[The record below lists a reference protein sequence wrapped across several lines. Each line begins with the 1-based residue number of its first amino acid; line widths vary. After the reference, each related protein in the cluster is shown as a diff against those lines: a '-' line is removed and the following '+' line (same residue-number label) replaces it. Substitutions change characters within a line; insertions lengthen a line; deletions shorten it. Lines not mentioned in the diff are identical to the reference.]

1 MLPRRDEASAQ
12 ERLAECAREWRVIVD
27 ETFETGTSVI
37 AFGQRATL
45 PVVLKV
51 AKNPGDEWRCGDVLD
66 AFGGR
71 GVVRVYEYTAGAALL
86 ERAVPGQPLSELS
99 LTGRDDEA
107 TEALADVIG
116 RMSPS
121 HSASCP
127 TVEDWTV
134 SFDRYIATGA
144 GEIPSPLVA
153 EARPLYAALCASQT
167 RPRLLHGDL
176 QHYNILFDAG
186 RGWLAIDPKGVVG
199 EIECEIGPAL
209 RNPFERPDVFANP
222 VVIEKRLASLASRL
236 HLDPA
241 RALGWTFA
249 LAVLSAIWD
258 VEDGNKVDSR
268 HPSVLLAE
276 AVRPLLPHLGWR

>member
-1 MLPRRDEASAQ
+1 VPRPDGASAR
-12 ERLAECAREWRVIVD
+12 ERLIEYAREWRVIVD
-27 ETFETGTSVI
+27 RIFETGTSVI

-51 AKNPGDEWRCGDVLD
+51 VKNSGDEWRCGNVLD
-66 AFGGR
+66 AFDGR

-86 ERAVPGQPLSELS
+86 ERAIPGRPLAELS

-107 TEALADVIG
+107 TEVLADLIG

-127 TVEDWTV
+127 TVDDWAA
-134 SFDRYIATGA
+134 SFDRYVATGA
-144 GEIPSPLVA
+144 DEIPGHMVA
-153 EARPLYAALCASQT
+153 ESRHLYAALCASQT
-167 RPRLLHGDL
+167 RLRLLHGDL
-176 QHYNILFDAG
+176 QHYNILFDAD
-186 RGWLAIDPKGVVG
+186 RGWLAIDPKGVFG

-209 RNPFERPDVFANP
+209 RNPCEKSDVFANP
-222 VVIEKRLASLASRL
+222 VVIEKRLAILTSRL
-236 HLDPA
+236 QLDPA
-241 RALGWTFA
+241 RAVAWSFA

-258 VEDGNKVDSR
+258 VEDGNTVDSR

-276 AVRPLLPHLGWR
+276 AVHPLLPRLGWR